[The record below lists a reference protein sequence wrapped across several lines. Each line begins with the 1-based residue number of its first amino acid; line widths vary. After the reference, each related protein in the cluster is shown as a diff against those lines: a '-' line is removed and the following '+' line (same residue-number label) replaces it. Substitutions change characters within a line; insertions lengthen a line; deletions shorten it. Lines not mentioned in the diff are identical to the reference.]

1 MELNGFLC
9 YITWGNPNIDLGPRC
24 VGTQHKANPY
34 PSVSHSPSNT
44 DGAGVR
50 EWKIFL
56 FARKIK
62 KKLKIKKPHLQGC
75 TKHAPHSRALF
86 SMLSLC
92 LLESPVG
99 LAQSCSTLTPPGPG
113 AQHLRIQFGLF
124 LIESA
129 GEAKKVQYQCRDS
142 LHRPS
147 RASAIPAQPSTAALS
162 PAHSLRQAAR
172 QPETPL
178 SPELD
183 YCLTFLPSLQ
193 LPLC

>member
-1 MELNGFLC
+1 ME
-9 YITWGNPNIDLGPRC
+9 NISVC
-24 VGTQHKANPY
+24 KKNKKKIKNKKA
-34 PSVSHSPSNT
+34 T
-44 DGAGVR
+44 
-50 EWKIFL
+50 
-56 FARKIK
+56 FARLHKTCPSFK
-62 KKLKIKKPHLQGC
+62 SSVLHAQPLPLRVTCGFSPELQHTNTSRSWC
-75 TKHAPHSRALF
+75 TS
-86 SMLSLC
+86 
-92 LLESPVG
+92 E
-99 LAQSCSTLTPPGPG
+99 
-113 AQHLRIQFGLF
+113 HLRIQFGLF

-147 RASAIPAQPSTAALS
+147 RAGAIPAQPSTAALS